1 MKHLFLT
8 IIALLSITSIN
19 AQEAVDLG
27 LSVDWAAYNIG
38 AESIEDGGKLYLVG
52 TDIESV
58 AGKNYRGV
66 NLPIHKV
73 DFSGNPALDLS
84 TRTWGENWRTPT
96 SSEWNE
102 LMTRCSWRYYEYVN
116 DAGIK
121 CYGYEVT
128 GPNGNSIIL
137 PSNNPM
143 NPKFGW
149 YQCSTPK
156 YGSKKMATMTF
167 SPKRVYVWFWKY
179 TNKYSMSF
187 GAAYRPVIDKE

>member
-1 MKHLFLT
+1 MKRLFL
-8 IIALLSITSIN
+8 LMITLCFMQGVS

-52 TDIESV
+52 TDIECV

-73 DFSGNPALDLS
+73 DFSGNPVLDLS

-102 LMTRCSWRYYEYVN
+102 LITRCSWRYYEYVN

-128 GPNGNSIIL
+128 GPNGNSTIL

-143 NPKFGW
+143 NPIYGW

-156 YGSKKMATMTF
+156 YGSKKMATMIF
-167 SPKRVYVWFWKY
+167 SPKAVRVFFWKY
-179 TNKYSMSF
+179 TNMYSMSL